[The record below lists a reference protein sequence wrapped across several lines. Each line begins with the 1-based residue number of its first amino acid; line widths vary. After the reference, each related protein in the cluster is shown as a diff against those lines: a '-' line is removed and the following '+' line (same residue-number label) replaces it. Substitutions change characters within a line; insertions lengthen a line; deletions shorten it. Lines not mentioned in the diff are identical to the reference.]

1 MKWIADRVRRGE
13 LLSGGWLNL
22 GSNLT
27 AEIAGLAGFDW
38 ICIDLEHGAGDFS
51 ELLHQLQALESTP
64 SAPIVRIA
72 ANDAARFKRVLDL
85 GPSGVMVPYVNSRAE
100 AEQAAAAMK
109 YPPMG
114 IRGVAKLNR
123 AARFG
128 SGFDEYF
135 SRANDE
141 LTLVLQIETEPAV
154 AKAAEIA
161 AVDGVSAL
169 FVGPLDLSVSLGVPQ
184 QYGHSDFLQAIEHVV
199 AVCRDA
205 GRAAGILVPSAAE
218 IPRFAELGF
227 TLIAASS
234 DGSIVQQGMNALARA
249 FAECKRQ

>member
-13 LLSGGWLNL
+13 LLSGAWLNL
-22 GSNLT
+22 GSSLT

-51 ELLHQLQALESTP
+51 ELVHQLQALESTE

-85 GPSGVMVPYVNSRAE
+85 GPSGVMVPYVNTRAE
-100 AEQAAAAMK
+100 AEHAAVAMK
-109 YPPMG
+109 YPPAG
-114 IRGVAKLNR
+114 IRGVAKMNR

-135 SRANDE
+135 ARANTD
-141 LTLVLQIETEPAV
+141 LTLVLQIETKEAI
-154 AKAAEIA
+154 ANAAEIA
-161 AVDGVSAL
+161 LVDGVSAL
-169 FVGPLDLSVSLGVPQ
+169 FIGPLDLSVSLGIPQ
-184 QYGHSDFLQAIEHVV
+184 QYGHADFLQALEHVV
-199 AVCRDA
+199 KVCRNS

-218 IPRFAELGF
+218 VPRFAELGF
-227 TLIAASS
+227 TLLAASS
-234 DGSIVQQGMNALARA
+234 DGSMVQQGMNALARA
-249 FAECKRQ
+249 FAECKPQ